1 MVDEDDFEDSESL
14 SAEALAAE
22 LRASGAD
29 PDRLRQSV
37 DALLAEAGAP
47 RAPVVV
53 PAPPAKVVSLAA
65 ERQVRKSRLW
75 PLLVA
80 AALVLFVLGGGAATV
95 AYLHREPPPP
105 GPAPVPTAP
114 PAAPEEIAASTL
126 RRQAHDLC
134 DRRNFG
140 PCLDKLDEAAKLDP
154 QGDKTDDVKQLRVLA
169 NAGLHPEPSVDAGK
183 GYVKAPY

>member
-1 MVDEDDFEDSESL
+1 
-14 SAEALAAE
+14 
-22 LRASGAD
+22 
-29 PDRLRQSV
+29 
-37 DALLAEAGAP
+37 
-47 RAPVVV
+47 
-53 PAPPAKVVSLAA
+53 
-65 ERQVRKSRLW
+65 
-75 PLLVA
+75 VA

-183 GYVKAPY
+183 GYVKAPL